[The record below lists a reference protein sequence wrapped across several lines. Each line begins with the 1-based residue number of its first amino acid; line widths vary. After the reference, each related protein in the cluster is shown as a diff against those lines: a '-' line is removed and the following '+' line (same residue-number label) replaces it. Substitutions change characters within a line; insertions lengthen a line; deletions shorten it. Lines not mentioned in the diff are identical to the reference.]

1 MPDEIPVEEV
11 PIVEKAPA
19 VLVNGIECRTMK
31 EMILYKMDR
40 TFAIL
45 GIILLGTL
53 AIAITK
59 GSEMPTPAIQV
70 VTAAITA
77 LATYVGGRSGK

>member
-1 MPDEIPVEEV
+1 MADEIPAEEV
-11 PIVEKAPA
+11 PA
-19 VLVNGIECRTMK
+19 VKKDPTVVINGIECRTMK

-53 AIAITK
+53 AITK

>member
-19 VLVNGIECRTMK
+19 VLVNVIECRTMK

-53 AIAITK
+53 AITK